1 MKGSKNEYLL
11 FSCLVS
17 ENKILIIKR
26 YCSLSNLLKQ
36 IIPFPEMFD
45 TYTFITLSK
54 LTILCTK
61 YVCKNQIENKQHCND
76 DAVQM
81 FSRNLRRVEIKIEAV
96 IVIDV
101 L

>member
-26 YCSLSNLLKQ
+26 YCSLSNLQ

-45 TYTFITLSK
+45 MYTFITLSK

-81 FSRNLRRVEIKIEAV
+81 FSRNLRRVEIKIEA
-96 IVIDV
+96 
-101 L
+101 